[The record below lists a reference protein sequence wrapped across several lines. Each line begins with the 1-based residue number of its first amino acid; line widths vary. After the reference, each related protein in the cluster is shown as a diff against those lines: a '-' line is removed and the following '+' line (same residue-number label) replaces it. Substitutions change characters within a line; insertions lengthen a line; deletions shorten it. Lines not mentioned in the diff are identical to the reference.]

1 VKVLS
6 EVSHVYNVRVDWTH
20 DRIGDILIDGKPKV
34 QVATPPEFDGVEG
47 ILSPEDLFVA
57 AAASCHMTTFVA
69 FTSKMRFEF
78 KSFSCKGVGILE
90 KVEKG
95 FEFTKIVL
103 KSTAIVGT
111 EELRPK
117 AERALELTGKYCL
130 ITNSMKCEVV
140 HENHVIVE

>member
-1 VKVLS
+1 MS
-6 EVSHVYNVRVDWTH
+6 EVSHVYNVKVDWTH
-20 DRIGDILIDGKPKV
+20 DRIGALLIEGKSKV
-34 QVATPPEFDGVEG
+34 QVATPPEFGGVDG

-78 KSFSCKGVGILE
+78 KSFSCEGVGTLE

-103 KSTAIVGT
+103 KSTVTVGT
-111 EELRPK
+111 EELRSK
-117 AERALELTGKYCL
+117 AERALALTGKYCL